1 MSSISFAGQ
10 NVLIAEDE
18 VIIAYDL
25 AQAFEN
31 AGATVTTSHSLDAA
45 LAAVRSS
52 KFDTAVIDVKLKADL
67 SGPLCALLQCM
78 NVPFVIY
85 TGCADISGFKYKT
98 CIIQKPAAFE
108 EIAAKLERIS
118 ERKKETVRKVRVP
131 KPSRRVERMSK
142 MTPSLAKQTS

>member
-52 KFDTAVIDVKLKADL
+52 KNRHGRD
-67 SGPLCALLQCM
+67 
-78 NVPFVIY
+78 
-85 TGCADISGFKYKT
+85 
-98 CIIQKPAAFE
+98 
-108 EIAAKLERIS
+108 
-118 ERKKETVRKVRVP
+118 
-131 KPSRRVERMSK
+131 
-142 MTPSLAKQTS
+142 